1 MSHCYRQVSS
11 NIEADKKDNI
21 YYYLIKFITEKAMN
35 KDKKIPVTVRIER
48 NWGEERVY
56 PVCEISKIYAQ
67 IADTTTLT
75 DRTRSL
81 MKKLGYEF
89 IVEVQKL

>member
-48 NWGEERVY
+48 NWGTERIY
-56 PVCEISKIYAQ
+56 PVCEVSKIFAQ

-75 DRTRSL
+75 DQTRSL
-81 MKKLGYEF
+81 MKKLGYDF

>member
-48 NWGEERVY
+48 NWGTERIY
-56 PVCEISKIYAQ
+56 PV
-67 IADTTTLT
+67 ADTTTLT
-75 DRTRSL
+75 DQTRSL